1 MDLASWTHSLETVIG
16 RIIEM
21 LPALLSSIVLV
32 LLGWALAYVC
42 SILARKVLSKVVDQV
57 QARLEKRGFLRGSG
71 FFLASPNV
79 IARIVYWAILL
90 FFLAA
95 ALDKL
100 PLPIVSNLFQTVAF
114 FLPRVLLAATVLFIG
129 VGAGSMAH
137 QWISG
142 LTHKIGIEH
151 AQILGRLAQ
160 VTIVALALIVSVQ
173 QVGLEGSLF
182 ISLATVILG
191 STLGGMALA
200 FGLGSGPVVTNIMA
214 SNYASK
220 ALVAGDTVRIGEI
233 QGTIREI
240 TSTSIVIDAGGDRVY
255 LPARK
260 YCDEVCV
267 LIGANH

>member
-1 MDLASWTHSLETVIG
+1 MDLASWSHTLETIIG

-21 LPALLSSIVLV
+21 LPALLASIALV

-42 SILARKVLSKVVDQV
+42 SILARRVLSKVVDQA

-90 FFLAA
+90 FFLSA

-100 PLPIVSNLFQTVAF
+100 PLPIVTNLFQAVAY

-129 VGAGSMAH
+129 VGAGSLAH
-137 QWISG
+137 QWISS
-142 LTHKIGIEH
+142 LIQRAGIEH
-151 AQILGRLAQ
+151 AQVLGRLAQ
-160 VTIVALALIVSVQ
+160 VTIIALALIVSVQ
-173 QVGLEGSLF
+173 QVGLDGGLF

-200 FGLGSGPVVTNIMA
+200 FGLGSGPVVTNILA
-214 SNYASK
+214 ANYASK
-220 ALVAGDTVRIGEI
+220 ALVAGDTVRIGGI
-233 QGTIREI
+233 QGTVREI
-240 TSTSIVIDAGGDRVY
+240 TSTSIVIDADGDRVY

-260 YCDEVCV
+260 YCDEACM
-267 LIGANH
+267 LIGAKQ